1 LLSVR
6 LLLALFSD
14 AQVVPRGIF
23 AHQQKAPAS
32 VVSRDAFQ
40 RRPWRSFFTKKMP
53 RRSGALWLLLVQL
66 PTALLSAATGL
77 LRLLTRIVLLTALL
91 AALVGVLGLLLVVL
105 VLIAHLKSFQA
116 LIKLLSASGALSSD

>member
-6 LLLALFSD
+6 LLLALSSG

-23 AHQQKAPAS
+23 AHQLKAPAS

-66 PTALLSAATGL
+66 LTALLSAATGL
-77 LRLLTRIVLLTALL
+77 LRLLTRIVLLTAMV
-91 AALVGVLGLLLVVL
+91 AVLGLLLVVL